1 MDGGSAATAGGDGSS
16 AKATEEGS
24 APVTGYY
31 RCGKEGHI
39 STNYTEARC
48 KA

>member
-1 MDGGSAATAGGDGSS
+1 MGGDSVATAGGNGSS
-16 AKATEEGS
+16 AKATKGS
-24 APVTGYY
+24 APVRGCY

-39 STNYTEARC
+39 STNYTEARR